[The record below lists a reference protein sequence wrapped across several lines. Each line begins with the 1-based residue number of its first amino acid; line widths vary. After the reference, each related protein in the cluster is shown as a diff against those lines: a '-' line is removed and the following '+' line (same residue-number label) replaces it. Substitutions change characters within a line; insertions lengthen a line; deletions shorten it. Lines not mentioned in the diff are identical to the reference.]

1 MTIAEINKKIEKIT
15 NEWTEFYNENKNNK
29 QIEELET
36 KMSNIENFI
45 GRTEC
50 PIFPYESKSEFGHY
64 IRKGEISGL
73 ETKAFSSNE
82 EEGGYLLTPSLHNR
96 IISGLTAKSPMRQIA
111 SIETISTNA
120 LDVIIE
126 DGAFSSGWALDSE
139 TRAET
144 STPKLQQ
151 KRILVHELYSQPK
164 ATQRLLDDAAI
175 NIEQW
180 IVERLQ
186 DSFARAENK
195 SFISGDGTN
204 QPSGIL
210 SNKNIQHIESQEDED
225 ISIEDILNLIN
236 SLDEHYLTNAT
247 FLMNRSTLSN
257 IQKIQDTNG
266 RFIWQPSISESTP
279 ETLFGIPV
287 VCCSEMPNIM
297 IDACPVAIA
306 DFKAAYKIVD
316 RSGISIMRDPYTEK
330 PFVKFYSVKRV
341 GGDVVD
347 ANAIK
352 LLKITKQQPVE
363 SND

>member
-1 MTIAEINKKIEKIT
+1 
-15 NEWTEFYNENKNNK
+15 
-29 QIEELET
+29 
-36 KMSNIENFI
+36 
-45 GRTEC
+45 
-50 PIFPYESKSEFGHY
+50 
-64 IRKGEISGL
+64 
-73 ETKAFSSNE
+73 
-82 EEGGYLLTPSLHNR
+82 
-96 IISGLTAKSPMRQIA
+96 
-111 SIETISTNA
+111 
-120 LDVIIE
+120 
-126 DGAFSSGWALDSE
+126 
-139 TRAET
+139 
-144 STPKLQQ
+144 
-151 KRILVHELYSQPK
+151 
-164 ATQRLLDDAAI
+164 
-175 NIEQW
+175 
-180 IVERLQ
+180 
-186 DSFARAENK
+186 
-195 SFISGDGTN
+195 
-204 QPSGIL
+204 
-210 SNKNIQHIESQEDED
+210 
-225 ISIEDILNLIN
+225 
-236 SLDEHYLTNAT
+236 
-247 FLMNRSTLSN
+247 MNRSTLSN